1 MDNDTISRQ
10 AALNELTLMT
20 EKHKGDTFS
29 GELLHWTGI
38 KTMIENLPSVSL
50 NRKQDGGKMTK
61 IVVHAVLVAV
71 IYQNLTG
78 ILTTIIIRIIARTAG
93 RKWRMERICLTEDFG
108 LCRGKEKYQQR
119 RNAHERGFPPAAA
132 SRFA

>member
-38 KTMIENLPSVSL
+38 KTMIENLPSVQPEQKTGRWEIIGEEVGALNIKYPIKKCSECGWTHSL
-50 NRKQDGGKMTK
+50 FIPENACPNCGAKMENGG
-61 IVVHAVLVAV
+61 
-71 IYQNLTG
+71 NLF
-78 ILTTIIIRIIARTAG
+78 
-93 RKWRMERICLTEDFG
+93 D
-108 LCRGKEKYQQR
+108 
-119 RNAHERGFPPAAA
+119 
-132 SRFA
+132 